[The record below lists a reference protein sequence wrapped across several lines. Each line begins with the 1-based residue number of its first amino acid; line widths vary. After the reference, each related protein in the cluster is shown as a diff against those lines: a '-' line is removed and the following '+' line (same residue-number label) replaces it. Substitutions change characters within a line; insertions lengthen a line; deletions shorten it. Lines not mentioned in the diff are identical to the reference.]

1 MSFKR
6 DKWACLPTNGFDK
19 ICSLR
24 LQMTNKRQLFS
35 DIQRWFLEGASVYDV
50 QGKVNQ
56 KYQFIMPIS
65 LLSQLSCTEHDA

>member
-1 MSFKR
+1 MV
-6 DKWACLPTNGFDK
+6 LTK

-56 KYQFIMPIS
+56 KYHLIMPLS
-65 LLSQLSCTEHDA
+65 LLSQLSRTEHNA